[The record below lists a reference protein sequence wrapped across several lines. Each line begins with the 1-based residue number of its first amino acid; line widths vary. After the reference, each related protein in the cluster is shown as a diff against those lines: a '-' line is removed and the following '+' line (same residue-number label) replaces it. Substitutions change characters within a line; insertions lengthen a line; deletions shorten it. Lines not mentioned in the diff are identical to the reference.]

1 MQAIALASAAADAV
15 DAAKAAGLR
24 YVTDDAPGL
33 TRTRSGR
40 GFSYRRA
47 DGTLVH
53 EPAELRRIRQLAIP
67 PAWTAVWICANPS
80 GHLQAT
86 GRDARGRKQYRYHER
101 WREIRDG
108 TKYGRMIDF
117 AAALPKIRERTD
129 ADLRRQGLPREK
141 VLATVVR
148 LLEGTLIRVGN
159 EEYAKENRSFGLT
172 TMQNRHVEISGGTMV
187 FRFRGKS
194 GVQHEVDVRDRRLA
208 PVVRRCQELP
218 GQDLFQYLDDDGSAR
233 GIGSDDVN
241 AYLREIAGDD
251 FTAKDFRTWAGT
263 VLAVRALDEL
273 EDFGSEAE
281 AKRGVLTA
289 VEIVAKRLGNTRA
302 VCRKCYIHP
311 AILDAYLDGSLLRS
325 RDSLRRQVE
334 AAPERNALTAE
345 ERRVVRVLKARL
357 AEEGRSVA

>member
-1 MQAIALASAAADAV
+1 MQAIALASAAADAI

-24 YVTDDAPGL
+24 YVSDDAPGI
-33 TRTRSGR
+33 TRARSGR
-40 GFSYRRA
+40 GFSYRDPAGALIRDRA
-47 DGTLVH
+47 EV
-53 EPAELRRIRQLAIP
+53 ARIRRLAIP
-67 PAWTAVWICANPS
+67 PAWTSVWICANPL

-86 GRDARGRKQYRYHER
+86 GRDARGRKQYRYHDR
-101 WREIRDG
+101 WREVRDG

-117 AAALPKIRERTD
+117 GAALPKIRTRTD
-129 ADLRRQGLPREK
+129 TDLRRQGLPREK

-172 TMQNRHVEISGGTMV
+172 TMQNRHVDVSGGTML

-218 GQDLFQYLDDDGSAR
+218 GQDLFQYVGDDGEPH

-241 AYLREIAGDD
+241 AYVKEISGED

-263 VLAVRALDEL
+263 VLAVRALEEL
-273 EDFGSEAE
+273 DGYESEAE
-281 AKRGVLTA
+281 AKRQVQTA
-289 VEIVAKRLGNTRA
+289 VESVARRLGNTRA

-311 AILDAYLDGSLLRS
+311 AVLEAYLDGSLRRS
-325 RDSLRRQVE
+325 PDSLRRGVK
-334 AAPERNALTAE
+334 APERNGLTAE
-345 ERRVVRVLKARL
+345 EGRVLRVLKARV
-357 AEEGRSVA
+357 AAQNRSVA

>member
-1 MQAIALASAAADAV
+1 MQAIGLATAAADAI

-24 YVTDDAPGL
+24 YVSDDAPGI
-33 TRTRSGR
+33 TRARSGR
-40 GFSYRRA
+40 GFSYRDP
-47 DGTLVH
+47 DGRLIH
-53 EPAELRRIRQLAIP
+53 DRRELARLRRLAIP
-67 PAWTAVWICANPS
+67 PAWTSVWICPNPL

-101 WREIRDG
+101 WREVRDG

-117 AAALPKIRERTD
+117 AAALPKIRARTD

-159 EEYAKENRSFGLT
+159 DEYAKENRSFGLT
-172 TMQNRHVEISGGTMV
+172 TMQNRHVEVSGGTIL

-218 GQDLFQYLDDDGSAR
+218 GQDLFQYVGDDGEPH

-241 AYLREIAGDD
+241 AYLKAIAGDD

-263 VLAVRALDEL
+263 VLAVRALEEL
-273 EDFGSEAE
+273 EAPGSEAE
-281 AKRGVLTA
+281 ARRHVQSA
-289 VEIVAKRLGNTRA
+289 IESVAKRLGNTRA

-311 AILDAYLDGSLLRS
+311 AVLDAYLEGSLVRTKARLGRRS
-325 RDSLRRQVE
+325 SAE
-334 AAPERNALTAE
+334 PERNGLTAE
-345 ERRVVRVLKARL
+345 EQHVVRLLHDRL
-357 AEEGRSVA
+357 APEGRSVA